1 MTIDEVL
8 DIKEKP
14 PIIDLTGSPTIID
27 LIADLKMLA
36 REIGG
41 GHYTNKEAEEKI
53 INLAQLLFDST
64 ESLVISLDDLTKGIK
79 QASGISDDYIYLK
92 KKAQHTYYHKGEE
105 K

>member
-1 MTIDEVL
+1 MTLDET
-8 DIKEKP
+8 IKHYEKVTN
-14 PIIDLTGSPTIID
+14 LTGSPTIID

-53 INLAQLLFDST
+53 FNMAQLLFDST

-79 QASGISDDYIYLK
+79 HVSGINDDYIYLK
-92 KKAQHTYYHKGEE
+92 KKAQHTYYRKGEE
-105 K
+105 E